1 MVDSGKAMVF
11 SPDSGEQVVEAV
23 AWAAAEGEPLEVVG
37 RASKRAL
44 GRPVQAAHSLDLS
57 RLEGITLYEPEEL
70 VLSARAGTPLATI
83 EAALAAQRQMPN
95 GSASCRERVGPHGY
109 SSVVAGTV

>member
-1 MVDSGKAMVF
+1 MRISDWSSDVCSSDLDSGKATVF
-11 SPDSGEQVVEAV
+11 SPDSSEQVVEAV

-83 EAALAAQRQMPN
+83 EAALEAQRQMLEI
-95 GSASCRERVGPHGY
+95 GRAHV
-109 SSVVAGTV
+109 

>member
-70 VLSARAGTPLATI
+70 VLAARAGPPLATI
-83 EAALAAQRQMPN
+83 EAAREPQRQMV
-95 GSASCRERVGPHGY
+95 ALRRKRCRGGKRCGVRVKPGG
-109 SSVVAGTV
+109 GG